1 MLSVVKTVILSL
13 AALGLA
19 GSAILESSWTRIE
32 RAAAADLAGSLSVS
46 KENVRVSAASDGLL
60 GSVMGRVDEVLI
72 EAHGFTVEGMPLFCE
87 PNFSTAGRLG
97 LLRLSLTDFVIRD
110 LPVKRLETAIPRNRF
125 ALGLLQKGVVRLSR
139 SGEGTG
145 TVTLDEAGLAKYM
158 LARFDM
164 LESVTVRLDK
174 YKVFVAGRAS
184 FGFVRR
190 SFEVIADLE
199 IAGTRQL
206 VIAKPIVFIEGRR
219 IRDGS
224 EVALANAFNPV
235 LDIDRDLGL
244 TGAFDM
250 QTLVIKAGTV
260 TISGP
265 ARIPNRPTQPISR

>member
-1 MLSVVKTVILSL
+1 MKTVILSL

-19 GSAILESSWTRIE
+19 GAAILESSWTRIE
-32 RAAAADLAGSLSVS
+32 RAAAADLAGSLGVSVD
-46 KENVRVSAASDGLL
+46 NVSVRAAPDGLV
-60 GSVMGRVDEVLI
+60 GSMMGRVDEVVI
-72 EAHGFTVEGMPLFCE
+72 EAHGFSVDGMPLFCE
-87 PNFSTAGRLG
+87 PGLSTAGRLG
-97 LLRLSLTDFVIRD
+97 LLKLSLSDFVIRD

-139 SGEGTG
+139 SGEGVG

-164 LESVTVRLDK
+164 LEAVDVRLEK

-199 IAGTRQL
+199 IAGKRQL

-244 TGAFDM
+244 AGAFDM
-250 QTLVIKAGTV
+250 QALVIRDGTV
-260 TISGP
+260 TISGA
-265 ARIPNRPTQPISR
+265 ARIPNRPTQPTSP